1 MQTKKGSHKY
11 YTRKDE
17 VEKYYKAARGAYQRV
32 LAADMAAKANQP
44 QDWQQYV
51 PKVIKATLDS
61 KLQEITGV
69 SMEQVVA
76 THQEDHG
83 GFAAVASDEHGI
95 TYLDYRV
102 IAINDIFDNIR
113 SSIVPNRVPLST
125 LDLDELYAGA
135 SKFRLSREAV
145 QEFKNWLGQKE
156 PPEAEEEEDGTA
168 EKTGEAPTEKTLNC
182 TDLEQKFLITNL
194 DLISRRNVIE
204 KVKRFQTVV
213 GDPTDVMNVVNCND
227 ISEAM
232 FRITP
237 AQQALLMPKIKLF
250 KVIYPDPQN
259 QPSYKIEKQLPF
271 RNYLSPTVVDNITA
285 GRAARGD
292 GVGLTDL
299 RIEYTG
305 NNPWS
310 APRLLKVSM
319 TLFFESFSELF
330 TEERIR
336 QAEAAANTGT
346 DPNDPTFPLDASFI
360 DLIWR
365 VAATEKNALT
375 QEFQYNPDYYQIKL
389 VVGWEVPEDK
399 DGLIPP
405 DLMQA
410 VRQNSLSIYLTHRD
424 HTLDFNQDG
433 SVNLKLDY
441 SGATEELLDS
451 PAADI
456 FQSMDSKRQIRQI
469 KAEIKRIRGVRK
481 NKRATP
487 TSEETVKKAVVEL
500 KRREKNIY
508 AVTKHERLRSI
519 ISDLIDADAIRA
531 IDPLWKDFKNLKR
544 LKKFSSSPGSALA
557 SEEATKMLA
566 DKFSDDPATLAEMS
580 QNINKFIDS
589 LFDSAPRPEK
599 GHYRLHYFFLG
610 DLINA
615 LIRTIKYENPTMDD
629 VEFLMTSF
637 KHQNLLVSMNSNL
650 IPMESVPIS
659 LAYFNDWLA
668 VNVVGHQRSSYYLL
682 KFFKDFFQKVVV
694 KSLNYADL
702 DTVSDRKINY
712 KTQIGFKIFSVPK
725 VGGSPALK
733 SPGSVSANTSPN
745 APPRPAGVL
754 TIGDLQDVLWRNT
767 YAPDRPM
774 HGGHTD
780 YVVFYPYTS
789 DISAK
794 KGDYNEDF
802 KRGIYHLFIGRDAGL
817 VREIKFN
824 KSNTPKLPEA
834 NVTAQENSIAQFFR
848 TYDANVKLH
857 GNTLFLPGSS
867 VYINPSFM
875 SNLSGPSAPNSIF
888 RRFGLGGYYRVN
900 KVILSLGPNKFETDI
915 TCKWISS
922 GDRHGPKPLSN
933 KPRRNRR

>member
-11 YTRKDE
+11 YTRKDD
-17 VEKYYKAARGAYQRV
+17 VEKYYKAARAAYKRV

-61 KLQEITGV
+61 KLQEITEI

-76 THQEDHG
+76 THQEDYESDFG
-83 GFAAVASDEHGI
+83 GDFDEHGI

-102 IAINDIFDNIR
+102 IAINSIFENVR
-113 SSIVPNRVPLST
+113 SSIVPGRVPLSV
-125 LDLDELYAGA
+125 LDLDELYVGA
-135 SKFRLSREAV
+135 SKFRLGQEAV
-145 QEFKNWLGQKE
+145 QEFKNWLSQKE
-156 PPEAEEEEDGTA
+156 PPETGEEEDGTA
-168 EKTGEAPTEKTLNC
+168 EKTGKSPPEKTLNC
-182 TDLEQKFLITNL
+182 TDLEQKFLIANL
-194 DLISRRNVIE
+194 DLISRRNVIN

-213 GDPTDVMNVVNCND
+213 GEPTDVMSTVNCND

-237 AQQALLMPKIKLF
+237 AQQALLVPKIKLF

-259 QPSYKIEKQLPF
+259 QPSYKVEKQLPF
-271 RNYLSPTVVDNITA
+271 RNHLSPSIVDDITA
-285 GRAARGD
+285 GRAGRGD
-292 GVGLTDL
+292 GVGLTSL
-299 RIEYTG
+299 RVEYTG

-310 APRLLKVSM
+310 APRLLKVDM

-336 QAEAAANTGT
+336 QAEAAANSGT
-346 DPNDPTFPLDASFI
+346 DPNEPALPLDASFI

-365 VAATEKNALT
+365 VSATEKNALT
-375 QEFQYNPDYYQIKL
+375 QETQYNPDYYQIKL
-389 VVGWEVPEDK
+389 AIGWEVPQDK
-399 DGLIPP
+399 DGLIPTE
-405 DLMQA
+405 LMQA
-410 VRQNSLSIYLTHRD
+410 IRQNSLSVYLTHRD

-433 SVNLKLDY
+433 SVNLNLAY

-456 FQSMDSKRQIRQI
+456 FQSMESKRQIRQI
-469 KAEIKRIRGVRK
+469 KAERARIRGVRR
-481 NKRATP
+481 NKTTTP
-487 TSEETVKKAVVEL
+487 TNEEAVKKAIAEL
-500 KRREKNIY
+500 KQREKNIY
-508 AVTKHERLRSI
+508 AATKKERLRSI

-544 LKKFSSSPGSALA
+544 LKKFSSSSGSGTA
-557 SEEATKMLA
+557 SEEATKVLT
-566 DKFSDDPATLAEMS
+566 DKLSDDPVTLAEMS

-589 LFDSAPRPEK
+589 LFDRSPRPEK

-637 KHQNLLVSMNSNL
+637 KHQNLLVSTNSDL
-650 IPMESVPIS
+650 VPMESVPIS

-694 KSLNYADL
+694 KSLNYLDL
-702 DTVSDRKINY
+702 DTVSERKINY

-725 VGGSPALK
+725 VGGRPALRV
-733 SPGSVSANTSPN
+733 PGSVNANVSSN
-745 APPRPAGVL
+745 APQRPTDVL
-754 TIGDLQDVLWRNT
+754 SIGDLQDVLWNNT
-767 YAPDRPM
+767 YTQDRPI

-780 YVVFYPYTS
+780 YVIFYPYTS
-789 DISAK
+789 DVGAK
-794 KGDYNEDF
+794 SGDYNEDF
-802 KRGIYHLFIGRDAGL
+802 KRGIYHLFVGRDTGL

-824 KSNTPKLPEA
+824 KSTTPKLPEA
-834 NVTAQENSIAQFFR
+834 NVTSQENSIAQFFR

-857 GNTLFLPGSS
+857 GNTMFLPGSS

-900 KVILSLGPNKFETDI
+900 KVVLNLGPNKFETDI

-922 GDRHGPKPLSN
+922 GDRYGAQPLGN